1 MLQWRQ
7 CDGFNGWQEARCTL
21 CGGYGYEVDMGHLRS
36 KRHQSRLE
44 RLDSVCDG
52 SGMVPPPPPAQEAT
66 LPPQEPPLPPP
77 EPMEPPPPLVSPFP
91 EPEAVTVLKLH
102 TLLTKIAEENQTLA
116 NVTELLANTQRK
128 LAITEQKLETV
139 EQQKLAITEQKLET
153 VDANLADLLQKL
165 TNLEARLEF
174 ILPQKPQKMVY
185 NVSANKFVAI
195 QPEAEPADPIGNHGH
210 SVFQ

>member
-1 MLQWRQ
+1 MS
-7 CDGFNGWQEARCTL
+7 TKI
-21 CGGYGYEVDMGHLRS
+21 Y
-36 KRHQSRLE
+36 
-44 RLDSVCDG
+44 SVENT
-52 SGMVPPPPPAQEAT
+52 A
-66 LPPQEPPLPPP
+66 
-77 EPMEPPPPLVSPFP
+77 
-91 EPEAVTVLKLH
+91 LH
-102 TLLTKIAEENQTLA
+102 TLLTKIAEEKQTLA
-116 NVTELLANTQRK
+116 NVTELLANT
-128 LAITEQKLETV
+128 
-139 EQQKLAITEQKLET
+139 QQKLAITEQKLET

>member
-1 MLQWRQ
+1 M
-7 CDGFNGWQEARCTL
+7 
-21 CGGYGYEVDMGHLRS
+21 
-36 KRHQSRLE
+36 
-44 RLDSVCDG
+44 
-52 SGMVPPPPPAQEAT
+52 
-66 LPPQEPPLPPP
+66 PPQEPPLPPP

-102 TLLTKIAEENQTLA
+102 TLLTKIAEEKQTLA

-139 EQQKLAITEQKLET
+139 
-153 VDANLADLLQKL
+153 DANLADLLQKL
-165 TNLEARLEF
+165 TNLEERLEF

-210 SVFQ
+210 SLFQ